1 MIGSTIHEVFSP
13 ETASDLEHLLRRAD
27 RMSVTA
33 AQFEIPV
40 DKDKLNV
47 SVTVS
52 SVQHGTQRLGYVVVF
67 EDYSELLKAQREA
80 AWREVARRV
89 AHEIKNPLTPIALSA
104 ERIRRHLE
112 RGSAPERLLLAVIQD
127 CAETIAGAVRNGSPA
142 GG

>member
-1 MIGSTIHEVFSP
+1 
-13 ETASDLEHLLRRAD
+13 
-27 RMSVTA
+27 MSLTA

-52 SVQHGTQRLGYVVVF
+52 SVQHGKQRLGYVIVF
-67 EDYSELLKAQREA
+67 EDFSELLKAQREA

-112 RGSAPERLLLAVIQD
+112 RGIAPDQTSLAVIHG
-127 CAETIAGAVRNGSPA
+127 CAETISRSRPDSTLAGGRVFFAGAVPCRTAAA
-142 GG
+142 GRHQ